1 MNSNSPQSHRPE
13 TIAITAGRPEVG
25 PDSLLN
31 RPISLNSTF
40 VAGGAI
46 GYGRYG
52 NETWT
57 ALEVAIAALEGGKTL
72 TYSSGMAAVTAVFS
86 TLPVGAK
93 VVASNQG
100 YSGVMTLLGNL
111 AAAKKL
117 NPKFVSIA
125 DTAEV
130 IAALDGADL
139 LWIESPT
146 NPSLDV
152 ADMPTLIKEAKSRG
166 ITVAVDNTFATA
178 LTQQPILMGAD
189 IVMNSVTKYL
199 AGHSD
204 VVLGSLSSNN
214 PELFKAVEDARKF
227 NGSIPGPFEAW
238 LALRG
243 IRTFPLRFQRAS
255 ENALEIAKRLSA
267 HPLVTRVRYPGLPSD
282 PQHAKAKAFMKGFGA
297 IVSFEYDGDGAAT
310 DKVCESSKIVTY
322 ATSLGGVES
331 LWERRRRWPIESASV
346 PESLI
351 RLSLGCEDVDD
362 LWADI
367 DAALHAAGISSR
379 WKFPIMGTTPR

>member
-1 MNSNSPQSHRPE
+1 MTSQHGSEQRPE
-13 TIAITAGRPEVG
+13 TIAITAGRPAVT
-25 PDSLLN
+25 PDSALN
-31 RPISLNSTF
+31 PPISLNSTF
-40 VAGGAI
+40 TSGGPI

-57 ALEVAIAALEGGKTL
+57 ALEAAIGALEGGQTL
-72 TYSSGMAAVTAVFS
+72 SYSSGMAAVSAVFS

-111 AAAKKL
+111 SAANKIKATL
-117 NPKFVSIA
+117 VSIA
-125 DTAEV
+125 DTDEV

-139 LWIESPT
+139 LWLESPT

-152 ADMPTLIKEAKSRG
+152 ADLPALIKAAKSQN
-166 ITVAVDNTFATA
+166 ISVAVDNTFATA
-178 LTQQPILMGAD
+178 LVQQPLSMGAD

-204 VVLGSLSSNN
+204 VILGSLSTNS
-214 PELFKAVEDARKF
+214 PAHFKALEDARKF
-227 NGSIPGPFEAW
+227 NGAIPGPFEAW

-243 IRTFPLRFQRAS
+243 IRTFPIRFARAS
-255 ENALEIAKRLSA
+255 ENALELAKRLSE
-267 HPLVTRVRYPGLPSD
+267 HPLVTRVRYPGLPTD
-282 PQHAKAKAFMKGFGA
+282 PQHVKAKSFMKGFGA
-297 IVSFEYDGDGAAT
+297 IVSFEYAGSAQAT
-310 DKVCESSKIVTY
+310 DRVCESSKIITF

-351 RLSLGCEDVDD
+351 RLSVGCEDVED

-367 DAALHAAGISSR
+367 DAALQAA
-379 WKFPIMGTTPR
+379 K

>member
-1 MNSNSPQSHRPE
+1 MTSQHGSEQRPE
-13 TIAITAGRPEVG
+13 TIAITAGRPAVT
-25 PDSLLN
+25 PDSALN
-31 RPISLNSTF
+31 PPISLNSTF
-40 VAGGAI
+40 TSGGPI

-57 ALEVAIAALEGGKTL
+57 ALEAAIGALEGGQTL
-72 TYSSGMAAVTAVFS
+72 SYSSGMAAVSAVFS

-100 YSGVMTLLGNL
+100 YSGVMILLGNL
-111 AAAKKL
+111 TAAKKINATL
-117 NPKFVSIA
+117 VAIA
-125 DTAEV
+125 DTDEV

-139 LWIESPT
+139 LWLESPT

-152 ADMPTLIKEAKSRG
+152 ADLPALIKAAKSRD

-178 LTQQPILMGAD
+178 LVQKPLSLGAD

-204 VVLGSLSSNN
+204 VVLGSLSTNS
-214 PELFKAVEDARKF
+214 PTHFKALEDARKF
-227 NGSIPGPFEAW
+227 NGAIPGPFEAW

-243 IRTFPLRFQRAS
+243 IRTFPIRFQRAS
-255 ENALEIAKRLSA
+255 ENALELAKRLSE
-267 HPLVTRVRYPGLPSD
+267 HPLVTRVRYPGLPTD
-282 PQHAKAKAFMKGFGA
+282 PQHNKAKSFMKGFGA
-297 IVSFEYDGDGAAT
+297 IVSFEYDGNGEAT
-310 DKVCESSKIVTY
+310 DRVCESSKIVTY

-351 RLSLGCEDVDD
+351 RLSVGCEDVED

-367 DAALHAAGISSR
+367 AAALQAA
-379 WKFPIMGTTPR
+379 K

>member
-1 MNSNSPQSHRPE
+1 MTSQHGSEQRPE
-13 TIAITAGRPEVG
+13 TIAITAGRPAVTR
-25 PDSLLN
+25 DSALN
-31 RPISLNSTF
+31 PPISLNSTF
-40 VAGGAI
+40 TSGGPI

-57 ALEVAIAALEGGKTL
+57 ALEAAIGALEGGQTL
-72 TYSSGMAAVTAVFS
+72 SYSSGMAAVSAVFS

-111 AAAKKL
+111 TAAKKINATL
-117 NPKFVSIA
+117 VSIA
-125 DTAEV
+125 DTDEV

-139 LWIESPT
+139 LWLESPT

-152 ADMPTLIKEAKSRG
+152 ADLPALIKAAKSRN

-178 LTQQPILMGAD
+178 LVQKPLSMGAD

-204 VVLGSLSSNN
+204 VILGSLSTNN
-214 PELFKAVEDARKF
+214 PAHLKALEDARKF
-227 NGSIPGPFEAW
+227 NGAIPGPFEAW

-243 IRTFPLRFQRAS
+243 IRTFPIRFARAS
-255 ENALEIAKRLSA
+255 ENALELAKRLSV
-267 HPLVTRVRYPGLPSD
+267 HPLVTRVRYPGLTTD
-282 PQHAKAKAFMKGFGA
+282 PQHDKAKSFMKGFGA
-297 IVSFEYDGDGAAT
+297 IVSFEYAGNGEAT
-310 DKVCESSKIVTY
+310 DRVCESSKIITF

-351 RLSLGCEDVDD
+351 RLSVGCEDVED

-367 DAALHAAGISSR
+367 DAALQAA
-379 WKFPIMGTTPR
+379 K

>member
-1 MNSNSPQSHRPE
+1 MTSDKSLNPE
-13 TIAITAGRPEVG
+13 TIAVTAGRPTVG
-25 PDSLLN
+25 PDSALN
-31 RPISLNSTF
+31 PPISLNSTF
-40 VAGGAI
+40 VAGGAV

-52 NETWT
+52 NETWL
-57 ALEVAIAALEGGKTL
+57 ALEEAISALEGGRTL

-100 YSGVMTLLGNL
+100 YSGVMTLLGNYS
-111 AAAKKL
+111 AANRLKVA
-117 NPKFVSIA
+117 FVSIT
-125 DTAEV
+125 DTEQV
-130 IAALDGADL
+130 IKEIDGATL

-146 NPSLDV
+146 NPGLEV
-152 ADMPTLIKEAKSRG
+152 ADLPALIKAAKSKG

-178 LTQQPILMGAD
+178 LNQKPLAMGAD

-204 VVLGSLSSNN
+204 VLIGSLSTAD
-214 PELFKAVEDARKF
+214 PVHFKAIEDARKF
-227 NGSIPGPFEAW
+227 NGSIPGPFETF

-243 IRTFPLRFQRAS
+243 IRTFPLRFQRSS
-255 ENALEIAKRLSA
+255 ENALEIAKRLSE
-267 HPLVTRVRYPGLPSD
+267 HPLVSRVRYPGLPTDSE
-282 PQHAKAKAFMKGFGA
+282 HGKAKAFMKGFGA
-297 IVSFEYDGDGAAT
+297 IVSFEFAGTGAQA
-310 DKVCESSKIVTY
+310 DKVCESSKVITY

-331 LWERRRRWPIESASV
+331 LWERRRRWPIESPSV

-351 RLSLGCEDVDD
+351 RLSVGIENVDD

-367 DAALHAAGISSR
+367 DAALHAA
-379 WKFPIMGTTPR
+379 K

>member
-1 MNSNSPQSHRPE
+1 MNRKSEPGHRPE
-13 TIAITAGRPEVG
+13 TLAITAGRPEVG
-25 PDSLLN
+25 ADSALN
-31 RPISLNSTF
+31 APISLNSTF
-40 VAGGAI
+40 VAGGPV

-52 NETWT
+52 NETWL
-57 ALEVAIAALEGGKTL
+57 ALEEAISALEGGETL
-72 TYSSGMAAVTAVFS
+72 TYSSGMAAISAVFS

-100 YSGVMTLLGNL
+100 YSGVMSLLANL

-117 NPKFVSIA
+117 NPVFVSIA
-125 DTAEV
+125 DTTEV
-130 IAALDGADL
+130 LAALDGADL
-139 LWIESPT
+139 LWLESPT

-152 ADMPTLIKEAKSRG
+152 ADLPILITEAKARK

-178 LTQQPILMGAD
+178 LIQKPLAMGAD

-204 VVLGSLSSNN
+204 VILGSLSTES
-214 PELFKAVEDARKF
+214 PTHFKALEDARKF
-227 NGSIPGPFEAW
+227 NGAIPGPFEAW

-243 IRTFPLRFQRAS
+243 LRTFPLRFQRAS
-255 ENALEIAKRLSA
+255 ENALELAKRLQT
-267 HPLVTRVRYPGLPSD
+267 HPLVTRVRYPGLPTD
-282 PQHAKAKAFMKGFGA
+282 PQHEKAKKFMNGFGA
-297 IVSFEYDGDGAAT
+297 IVSFEYSGSAAAT
-310 DKVCESSKIVTY
+310 DQVCEFSKIVTH

-351 RLSLGCEDVDD
+351 RLSVGCEDVED
-362 LWADI
+362 LWMDI
-367 DAALHAAGISSR
+367 DAALHSA
-379 WKFPIMGTTPR
+379 K

>member
-1 MNSNSPQSHRPE
+1 MTSQHGSEQRPE
-13 TIAITAGRPEVG
+13 TIAITAGRPAVT
-25 PDSLLN
+25 PDSALN
-31 RPISLNSTF
+31 PSISLNSTF
-40 VAGGAI
+40 TSGGPI

-57 ALEVAIAALEGGKTL
+57 ALEAAIGALEGGQTL
-72 TYSSGMAAVTAVFS
+72 SYSSGMAAVSAVFS

-100 YSGVMTLLGNL
+100 YSGVMTLLSNL
-111 AAAKKL
+111 TAAKKIKATL
-117 NPKFVSIA
+117 VSIA
-125 DTAEV
+125 DTDEV

-139 LWIESPT
+139 LWLESPT

-152 ADMPTLIKEAKSRG
+152 ADLPALIKAAKSRN

-178 LTQQPILMGAD
+178 LVQKPLSLGAD

-204 VVLGSLSSNN
+204 VVLGSLSTND
-214 PELFKAVEDARKF
+214 PAHLKALGDARKF
-227 NGSIPGPFEAW
+227 NGAIPGPFEAW

-243 IRTFPLRFQRAS
+243 IRTFPIRFQRAS
-255 ENALEIAKRLSA
+255 ENALELAKRLSA
-267 HPLVTRVRYPGLPSD
+267 HPLVTRVRYPGLPTD
-282 PQHAKAKAFMKGFGA
+282 PQHDKAKSFMKGFGA
-297 IVSFEYDGDGAAT
+297 IVSFEYAGSAQAT
-310 DKVCESSKIVTY
+310 DRVCDASKIVTN

-351 RLSLGCEDVDD
+351 RLSVGCEDVED

-367 DAALHAAGISSR
+367 DAALHAA
-379 WKFPIMGTTPR
+379 K

>member
-1 MNSNSPQSHRPE
+1 
-13 TIAITAGRPEVG
+13 
-25 PDSLLN
+25 
-31 RPISLNSTF
+31 
-40 VAGGAI
+40 
-46 GYGRYG
+46 
-52 NETWT
+52 
-57 ALEVAIAALEGGKTL
+57 
-72 TYSSGMAAVTAVFS
+72 
-86 TLPVGAK
+86 
-93 VVASNQG
+93 
-100 YSGVMTLLGNL
+100 
-111 AAAKKL
+111 
-117 NPKFVSIA
+117 
-125 DTAEV
+125 
-130 IAALDGADL
+130 
-139 LWIESPT
+139 
-146 NPSLDV
+146 
-152 ADMPTLIKEAKSRG
+152 
-166 ITVAVDNTFATA
+166 
-178 LTQQPILMGAD
+178 MGAD

-267 HPLVTRVRYPGLPSD
+267 HPLVTRVRYPGLPTD

-310 DKVCESSKIVTY
+310 DKVCESSKIVTF

-367 DAALHAAGISSR
+367 DAALHAA
-379 WKFPIMGTTPR
+379 K

>member
-1 MNSNSPQSHRPE
+1 MTSQHGSEQRPE
-13 TIAITAGRPEVG
+13 TIAITAGRPAVT
-25 PDSLLN
+25 PDSALN
-31 RPISLNSTF
+31 PPISLNSTF
-40 VAGGAI
+40 TSGGPI

-57 ALEVAIAALEGGKTL
+57 ALEAAIGALEGGQTL
-72 TYSSGMAAVTAVFS
+72 SYSSGMAAVSAVFS

-111 AAAKKL
+111 TAAKKISATL
-117 NPKFVSIA
+117 VAIV
-125 DTAEV
+125 DTDEV

-139 LWIESPT
+139 LWLESPT
-146 NPSLDV
+146 NPALDV
-152 ADMPTLIKEAKSRG
+152 ADLPALIKAAKSQN

-178 LTQQPILMGAD
+178 LVQKPLLMGAD

-204 VVLGSLSSNN
+204 VILGSLSTNS
-214 PELFKAVEDARKF
+214 PVHFKALEDARKF
-227 NGSIPGPFEAW
+227 NGAIPGPFEAW

-243 IRTFPLRFQRAS
+243 IRTFPIRFARAS
-255 ENALEIAKRLSA
+255 ENALELAKRLSD
-267 HPLVTRVRYPGLPSD
+267 HPLVTRVRYPGLPTD
-282 PQHAKAKAFMKGFGA
+282 PQHDKAKSFMKGFGA
-297 IVSFEYDGDGAAT
+297 IVSFEYDGNGEAT
-310 DKVCESSKIVTY
+310 DRVCESSKIVTY

-351 RLSLGCEDVDD
+351 RLSVGCEDVED

-367 DAALHAAGISSR
+367 DAALQAA
-379 WKFPIMGTTPR
+379 K

>member
-1 MNSNSPQSHRPE
+1 MTSQNGSEQRPE
-13 TIAITAGRPEVG
+13 TIAITAGRPAVT
-25 PDSLLN
+25 PDSALN
-31 RPISLNSTF
+31 PPISLNSTF
-40 VAGGAI
+40 TSGGPI

-57 ALEVAIAALEGGKTL
+57 ALEAAIGALEGGQTL
-72 TYSSGMAAVTAVFS
+72 SYSSGMAAVSAVFS

-111 AAAKKL
+111 TAAKKINATL
-117 NPKFVSIA
+117 VSIVNT
-125 DTAEV
+125 DEV

-139 LWIESPT
+139 LWLESPT

-152 ADMPTLIKEAKSRG
+152 ADLPALIKAAKSRN

-178 LTQQPILMGAD
+178 LVQKPLSLGAD

-204 VVLGSLSSNN
+204 VILGSLSTNS
-214 PELFKAVEDARKF
+214 PVHFKALEDARKF
-227 NGSIPGPFEAW
+227 NGAIPGPFEAW

-243 IRTFPLRFQRAS
+243 IRTFPIRFARAS
-255 ENALEIAKRLSA
+255 ENALELAKRLSE
-267 HPLVTRVRYPGLPSD
+267 HPLVTRVRYPGLPTD
-282 PQHAKAKAFMKGFGA
+282 PQHDKAKLFMKGFGA
-297 IVSFEYDGDGAAT
+297 IVSFEYDGNGEAT
-310 DKVCESSKIVTY
+310 DRVCESSKIVTY

-351 RLSLGCEDVDD
+351 RLSVGCEDVED

-367 DAALHAAGISSR
+367 AAALQAA
-379 WKFPIMGTTPR
+379 K

>member
-1 MNSNSPQSHRPE
+1 MKQEPRHSPE
-13 TIAITAGRPEVG
+13 TIAITAGRPAVG
-25 PDSLLN
+25 ADSALN
-31 RPISLNSTF
+31 PPISLNSTF

-52 NETWT
+52 NETW
-57 ALEVAIAALEGGKTL
+57 AALEEAIGALESGKTL
-72 TYSSGMAAVTAVFS
+72 AYSSGMAAITAVFS

-111 AAAKKL
+111 SAAKKI
-117 NPKFVSIA
+117 NPHFVSIA
-125 DTAEV
+125 DTNEV
-130 IAALDGADL
+130 IASLDGADL

-152 ADMPTLIKEAKSRG
+152 ADLPTLIKEAKARK
-166 ITVAVDNTFATA
+166 ILVAVDNTFATA
-178 LTQQPILMGAD
+178 LIQKPLDMGAD

-204 VVLGSLSSNN
+204 VVLGSLSTNN
-214 PELFKAVEDARKF
+214 PELFKIVEDARKF

-255 ENALEIAKRLSA
+255 ENAQEIAKRLSQ
-267 HPLVTRVRYPGLPSD
+267 HPLVTRVRYPGLPTD
-282 PQHAKAKAFMKGFGA
+282 PQHEKAKAFMKGFGA
-297 IVSFEYDGDGAAT
+297 IVSFEYDGDPLAT

-346 PESLI
+346 PETLI
-351 RLSLGCEDVDD
+351 RLSVGCEDVDD

-367 DAALHAAGISSR
+367 DSALHSA
-379 WKFPIMGTTPR
+379 KK